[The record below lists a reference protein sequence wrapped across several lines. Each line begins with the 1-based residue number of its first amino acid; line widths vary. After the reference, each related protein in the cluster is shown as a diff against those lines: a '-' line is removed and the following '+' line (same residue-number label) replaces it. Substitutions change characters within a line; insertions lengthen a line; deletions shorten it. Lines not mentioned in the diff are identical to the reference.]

1 MSDIISLRQ
10 MQIGQSGRIA
20 TVEALGEMGR
30 RIRDMGL
37 IPGTTVSIV
46 GRAPLKDPVA
56 LRLSGVTVTLRN
68 SEADHITVDVSHSP
82 HSSPNRAFSAV
93 RAMPEHGPDGPLYPF
108 TCANGGT
115 SMNNSLK
122 YGLFFLGGLALG
134 VVGTVAVTRGKLD
147 LKPLATDLVSR
158 GMDMKDAIMSKV
170 EAVREDMEDLAAEA
184 RQAADKRKAEA
195 ADPQA

>member
-1 MSDIISLRQ
+1 
-10 MQIGQSGRIA
+10 
-20 TVEALGEMGR
+20 
-30 RIRDMGL
+30 
-37 IPGTTVSIV
+37 
-46 GRAPLKDPVA
+46 
-56 LRLSGVTVTLRN
+56 
-68 SEADHITVDVSHSP
+68 
-82 HSSPNRAFSAV
+82 
-93 RAMPEHGPDGPLYPF
+93 
-108 TCANGGT
+108 
-115 SMNNSLK
+115 MNNCLK

-170 EAVREDMEDLAAEA
+170 EAVKEDMEDLAAEA

>member
-1 MSDIISLRQ
+1 M
-10 MQIGQSGRIA
+10 
-20 TVEALGEMGR
+20 
-30 RIRDMGL
+30 
-37 IPGTTVSIV
+37 
-46 GRAPLKDPVA
+46 
-56 LRLSGVTVTLRN
+56 
-68 SEADHITVDVSHSP
+68 
-82 HSSPNRAFSAV
+82 
-93 RAMPEHGPDGPLYPF
+93 
-108 TCANGGT
+108 
-115 SMNNSLK
+115 K

>member
-1 MSDIISLRQ
+1 MN
-10 MQIGQSGRIA
+10 IG
-20 TVEALGEMGR
+20 
-30 RIRDMGL
+30 
-37 IPGTTVSIV
+37 
-46 GRAPLKDPVA
+46 
-56 LRLSGVTVTLRN
+56 
-68 SEADHITVDVSHSP
+68 
-82 HSSPNRAFSAV
+82 
-93 RAMPEHGPDGPLYPF
+93 
-108 TCANGGT
+108 
-115 SMNNSLK
+115 LK

-170 EAVREDMEDLAAEA
+170 EAVKEDMEDLAAEA

>member
-1 MSDIISLRQ
+1 
-10 MQIGQSGRIA
+10 
-20 TVEALGEMGR
+20 
-30 RIRDMGL
+30 
-37 IPGTTVSIV
+37 
-46 GRAPLKDPVA
+46 
-56 LRLSGVTVTLRN
+56 
-68 SEADHITVDVSHSP
+68 
-82 HSSPNRAFSAV
+82 
-93 RAMPEHGPDGPLYPF
+93 
-108 TCANGGT
+108 
-115 SMNNSLK
+115 MNNGLK
-122 YGLFFLGGLALG
+122 YGLFFLSGLALG

>member
-1 MSDIISLRQ
+1 
-10 MQIGQSGRIA
+10 
-20 TVEALGEMGR
+20 
-30 RIRDMGL
+30 
-37 IPGTTVSIV
+37 
-46 GRAPLKDPVA
+46 
-56 LRLSGVTVTLRN
+56 
-68 SEADHITVDVSHSP
+68 
-82 HSSPNRAFSAV
+82 
-93 RAMPEHGPDGPLYPF
+93 MPEHGPDGPLYPF

-115 SMNNSLK
+115 STNNGLK

>member
-1 MSDIISLRQ
+1 
-10 MQIGQSGRIA
+10 
-20 TVEALGEMGR
+20 
-30 RIRDMGL
+30 
-37 IPGTTVSIV
+37 
-46 GRAPLKDPVA
+46 
-56 LRLSGVTVTLRN
+56 
-68 SEADHITVDVSHSP
+68 
-82 HSSPNRAFSAV
+82 
-93 RAMPEHGPDGPLYPF
+93 
-108 TCANGGT
+108 
-115 SMNNSLK
+115 MNNGLK

-170 EAVREDMEDLAAEA
+170 EAVKEDLAAEA

>member
-1 MSDIISLRQ
+1 
-10 MQIGQSGRIA
+10 
-20 TVEALGEMGR
+20 
-30 RIRDMGL
+30 
-37 IPGTTVSIV
+37 
-46 GRAPLKDPVA
+46 
-56 LRLSGVTVTLRN
+56 
-68 SEADHITVDVSHSP
+68 
-82 HSSPNRAFSAV
+82 
-93 RAMPEHGPDGPLYPF
+93 
-108 TCANGGT
+108 
-115 SMNNSLK
+115 MNNSLK

>member
-37 IPGTTVSIV
+37 IPGTTVSVV

-56 LRLSGVTVTLRN
+56 LRLS
-68 SEADHITVDVSHSP
+68 SP
-82 HSSPNRAFSAV
+82 SRASFAV
-93 RAMPEHGPDGPLYPF
+93 RAVPEHGPDGPLYPF

-115 SMNNSLK
+115 NMNNGLK

-170 EAVREDMEDLAAEA
+170 EAVKEDMEDLAAEA

>member
-1 MSDIISLRQ
+1 
-10 MQIGQSGRIA
+10 
-20 TVEALGEMGR
+20 
-30 RIRDMGL
+30 
-37 IPGTTVSIV
+37 
-46 GRAPLKDPVA
+46 
-56 LRLSGVTVTLRN
+56 
-68 SEADHITVDVSHSP
+68 
-82 HSSPNRAFSAV
+82 
-93 RAMPEHGPDGPLYPF
+93 
-108 TCANGGT
+108 
-115 SMNNSLK
+115 MNNSLK

-170 EAVREDMEDLAAEA
+170 EAVKEDMEDLAAEA

>member
-1 MSDIISLRQ
+1 
-10 MQIGQSGRIA
+10 
-20 TVEALGEMGR
+20 
-30 RIRDMGL
+30 
-37 IPGTTVSIV
+37 
-46 GRAPLKDPVA
+46 
-56 LRLSGVTVTLRN
+56 
-68 SEADHITVDVSHSP
+68 
-82 HSSPNRAFSAV
+82 
-93 RAMPEHGPDGPLYPF
+93 
-108 TCANGGT
+108 
-115 SMNNSLK
+115 MNNGLK

-170 EAVREDMEDLAAEA
+170 ERIVPAAHLVVHLAAEA

>member
-1 MSDIISLRQ
+1 
-10 MQIGQSGRIA
+10 
-20 TVEALGEMGR
+20 
-30 RIRDMGL
+30 
-37 IPGTTVSIV
+37 
-46 GRAPLKDPVA
+46 
-56 LRLSGVTVTLRN
+56 
-68 SEADHITVDVSHSP
+68 
-82 HSSPNRAFSAV
+82 
-93 RAMPEHGPDGPLYPF
+93 
-108 TCANGGT
+108 
-115 SMNNSLK
+115 MNNGLQ

-170 EAVREDMEDLAAEA
+170 EAVKEDMEDLAAEA